1 VTYQNAAET
10 LGQTLASR
18 NLRLIYGGG
27 KVGLMGVV
35 ADAVLAAGGEVI
47 GVIPEFLVAKEI
59 AHAGLTQLHV
69 VPSMHD
75 RKALM
80 ADLADGFIALPG
92 GYGTLE
98 EFCEILTWAQLGL
111 HKKPQGLLNVEGY
124 YDPLLTLF
132 DHAVA
137 ERFLRADLR
146 SLVMEASDPDSLL
159 DKFIAYQPKLVEKW
173 LDLPVKPDVL

>member
-1 VTYQNAAET
+1 MTYQNAAET
-10 LGQTLASR
+10 LGQTLANR

-59 AHAGLTQLHV
+59 AHAGLPQLHV
-69 VPSMHD
+69 VLSMHD

-137 ERFLRADLR
+137 ERFVRADLR

-159 DKFIAYQPKLVEKW
+159 DKFIAHQPKLVEKW